1 MIQPADFLTI
11 ILILL
16 SAIVAGRLLTP
27 HIVKIFTHGP
37 SRLDRFLDP
46 IEKRIY
52 WLLGVDPNHGMSWRE
67 YFVSALIVNIFQM
80 ILAFI
85 IFVFQGGLPLNP
97 QGFPG
102 FSLDLAFMQVISF
115 ATNTNLQHYNGEGVC
130 NQLPNCSGLTT
141 TSTGQP
147 IPGLSYLSQ
156 MTAVQFLQFT
166 SAATGICVAAALIRG
181 FIANS
186 ENMGN
191 FYTDFVR
198 SLTRLLLPFCFVAA
212 LIFVALGV
220 PQTLNGYQIVHTVE
234 GSTQT
239 ILVGPVASLVSIM
252 QLGTNGGGYY
262 GANSAYPFQN
272 PNPATNIFQIFL
284 MLLIPTALCFVYGR
298 MLGKRREARP
308 ILWGAYSLFALDLLI
323 AFIPNYSLGPGMEVR
338 FGGFFTNF
346 WTVVTTAVTTG
357 SVNSNLHGNNP
368 LVILSAFMGML
379 VQSAPGG
386 KGVGVMYMV
395 MYIIITVFIVGL
407 MSGRTPEYLGMK
419 INARDVKLVMVA
431 FLVHPIIILVPT
443 VLAYATGAVS
453 AVGISTT
460 STGFSSTGFTQIL
473 YEFTSA
479 AANNGSD
486 FLGATGNTPFFN
498 IATGLVMFF
507 GRFIPIGIL
516 LALSG
521 SMMNR
526 KRTNEIGLRTDSITF
541 TIVLVASILL
551 LIVLTFFPFLALGP
565 ILEFFQKRV
574 NGY

>member
-1 MIQPADFLTI
+1 LIQPPDFLTI
-11 ILILL
+11 IIILS
-16 SAIVAGRLLTP
+16 SAIVAARLLTP
-27 HIVKIFTHGP
+27 HIVKTFTYAP

-52 WLLGVDPNHGMSWRE
+52 RLLGVDPNHGMGWRE
-67 YFVSALIVNIFQM
+67 YFLSALIVNIFQM
-80 ILAFI
+80 ALAFV

-102 FSLDLAFMQVISF
+102 LSLDLAFMQVISF

-130 NQLPNCSGLTT
+130 TQLPNCSSL
-141 TSTGQP
+141 SASSSGQP

-166 SAATGICVAAALIRG
+166 SAATGICMAAALIRG

-186 ENMGN
+186 KDMGN

-198 SLTRLLLPFCFVAA
+198 SLTRLLFPLCFVAA

-262 GANSAYPFQN
+262 SANSAYPFQN
-272 PNPATNIFQIFL
+272 PNPASDIFQIFL
-284 MLLIPTALCFVYGR
+284 MLLVPTALCFVYGH
-298 MLGKRREARP
+298 MIGKRREARP
-308 ILWGAYSLFALDLLI
+308 ILWGAYALFGIDLLI
-323 AFIPNYSLGPGMEVR
+323 AFTPGYHLGPGMEVR

-357 SVNSNLHGNNP
+357 SVNSSLSGNHP

-379 VQSAPGG
+379 IQSAPGG

-419 INARDVKLVMVA
+419 INARDVKLVMIA

-443 VLAYATGAVS
+443 VLAYATGAASAIGVS
-453 AVGISTT
+453 TA
-460 STGFSSTGFTQIL
+460 STGFTRIF

-498 IATGLVMFF
+498 ISTGLVMLF
-507 GRFIPIGIL
+507 GRFIPIAVL

-521 SMMNR
+521 SMINR
-526 KRTNEIGLRTDSITF
+526 KRTGEIGLRTDSITF
-541 TIVLVASILL
+541 TAVLVGSILL
-551 LIVLTFFPFLALGP
+551 LVVLTFFPFLALGP
-565 ILEFFQKRV
+565 IAEFFQKTSQRV
-574 NGY
+574 LI

>member
-1 MIQPADFLTI
+1 M
-11 ILILL
+11 
-16 SAIVAGRLLTP
+16 G
-27 HIVKIFTHGP
+27 
-37 SRLDRFLDP
+37 
-46 IEKRIY
+46 
-52 WLLGVDPNHGMSWRE
+52 WRE
-67 YFVSALIVNIFQM
+67 YFLSALIVNIFQM
-80 ILAFI
+80 ALAFI

-115 ATNTNLQHYNGEGVC
+115 GTNTNLQHYNGEGVC
-130 NQLPNCSGLTT
+130 NRLPNCSTLSNTPGL
-141 TSTGQP
+141 S
-147 IPGLSYLSQ
+147 GLSYLSQ

-166 SAATGICVAAALIRG
+166 SAATGVCVAAAMIRG
-181 FIANS
+181 FVANS
-186 ENMGN
+186 KDMGN

-198 SLTRLLLPFCFVAA
+198 SLTRLFLPLCFIAA
-212 LIFVALGV
+212 LIFVGLGV
-220 PQTLNGYQIVHTVE
+220 PQTLSGYQIVSTVE

-272 PNPATNIFQIFL
+272 PNPASDIFQIFL

-308 ILWGAYSLFALDLLI
+308 ILWGAYSLFAIDLLL
-323 AFIPNYSLGPGMEVR
+323 AFIPNYGLGRGMEVR
-338 FGGFFTNF
+338 FGGFFSTF

-357 SVNSNLHGNNP
+357 SVNSSLFGNHP

-379 VQSAPGG
+379 IQSSPGG

-395 MYIIITVFIVGL
+395 MYVVITVFIVGL

-419 INARDVKLVMVA
+419 INARDVKLVMIT
-431 FLVHPIIILVPT
+431 FLVHPVIILVPT
-443 VLAYATGAVS
+443 VLAYATGAAS
-453 AVGISTT
+453 AIGV
-460 STGFSSTGFTQIL
+460 STGSTGFTQIF

-498 IATGLVMFF
+498 ISTALVMLS

-516 LALSG
+516 LALAG
-521 SMMNR
+521 SMINR
-526 KRTNEIGLRTDSITF
+526 RRTSEIGLRTDSVTF
-541 TIVLVASILL
+541 TIVLVGSILL
-551 LIVLTFFPFLALGP
+551 LVVLTFFPFLGLGP
-565 ILEFFQKRV
+565 VLEFFQKRG
-574 NGY
+574 NGF